1 MLMLSAI
8 EFYWGVSTQ
17 VNWCKI
23 PFDLKKKS
31 CIMNLVPLSV
41 LIHLILELN
50 WILTIVENCSNSDW
64 VSDLAFNK

>member
-1 MLMLSAI
+1 MLMVSAI

-23 PFDLKKKS
+23 PFDLKKS
-31 CIMNLVPLSV
+31 CIMNSVPLSV
-41 LIHLILELN
+41 LVHLILELN

-64 VSDLAFNK
+64 VSDLSFNT